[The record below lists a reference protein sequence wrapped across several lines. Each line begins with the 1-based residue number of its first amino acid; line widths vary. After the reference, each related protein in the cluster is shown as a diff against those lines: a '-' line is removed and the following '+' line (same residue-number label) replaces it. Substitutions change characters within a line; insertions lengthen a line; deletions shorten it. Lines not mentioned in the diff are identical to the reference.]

1 MTGRRDR
8 NMQAKQ
14 SRIVAAASELFEE
27 RGFAAV
33 TTQEISERADV
44 AAGTL
49 FRYAATKGEIL
60 LMVYNERYRAAVD
73 EGTRNAAG
81 SSGVVTAVAA
91 FVAPVITWAQE
102 HPENSTAYQRELMFG
117 GAAERFRAEGLALVA
132 EFEAGLAALL
142 RAGQGVERAEA
153 GAAPAAVDD
162 AEAAAR
168 AIFAVVHLA
177 IARLAFQP
185 HTAADAAQLRRQIEQ
200 IITGFRAQPR
210 AEQEGKERQ

>member
-8 NMQAKQ
+8 NMQEKQ

-27 RGFAAV
+27 QGFAAV
-33 TTQEISERADV
+33 TTQQISDRADV

-49 FRYAATKGEIL
+49 FRYASTKGELL
-60 LMVYNERYRAAVD
+60 LMVYNQRYRDVIG
-73 EGTRNAAG
+73 EGEVRAAG
-81 SSGVVTAVAA
+81 EPDPVGAASA
-91 FVAPVITWAQE
+91 FVSPVIGWAQQ

-117 GAAERFRAEGLALVA
+117 GATDRFRAEGLALVV
-132 EFEAGLAALL
+132 EFEAKLAALL
-142 RAGQGVERAEA
+142 R
-153 GAAPAAVDD
+153 GAPGAHGRPADATDDD
-162 AEAAAR
+162 AHAAAR

-185 HTAADAAQLRRQIEQ
+185 HTAVDAAQLRRQIEQ

-210 AEQEGKERQ
+210 AEPQGKERQ